1 MVNNDVILVVDD
13 DLAVLDTT
21 ATLLELFGYEV
32 VTAHDG
38 YDALLKFEQFHPQLV
53 FLDVKMPKM
62 DGYKTF
68 FEMKKNFPKSKIIL
82 MTAHADYSKWD
93 EAKKNN
99 ALEIIEKPYSAELL
113 KKLVTKYCH
122 PK

>member
-1 MVNNDVILVVDD
+1 MFNNNVILVVDD

-21 ATLLELFGYEV
+21 ATLLELFGYNV
-32 VTAHDG
+32 VRAHDG
-38 YDALLKFEQFHPQLV
+38 HDALLKFKQFHPQLV

-68 FEMKKNFPKSKIIL
+68 FEMKKIFPKSKIIL

-113 KKLVTKYCH
+113 KKLVAKYCNS
-122 PK
+122 K

>member
-1 MVNNDVILVVDD
+1 MADEHVILVVDD

-21 ATLLELFGYEV
+21 ATLLELFGYRV
-32 VTAHDG
+32 VKAHDG
-38 YDALLKFEQFHPQLV
+38 HEALVKFKQFNPSLV
-53 FLDVKMPKM
+53 FLDVKMPRM

-68 FEMKKNFPKSKIIL
+68 FELKKNFPKSQVIL

-93 EAKKNN
+93 EAKKKN

-122 PK
+122 

>member
-32 VTAHDG
+32 VKAHDG
-38 YDALLKFEQFHPQLV
+38 YDALLKFEQFKPQLV